1 MASLGA
7 EGGLEIVWNA
17 IKPFPCGIVVHPVI
31 DGCIG
36 LHEQEQLERVVILID
51 KVKAVSVRV
60 HSLVV
65 ELTGKTA
72 LRDGLEGKFSGAVGL
87 CLGRLR
93 RPSMRMVL

>member
-36 LHEQEQLERVVILID
+36 LHEQEQLERAVILID

-72 LRDGLEGKFSGAVGL
+72 PRDGLEGKFSGVEGLLFGKGYAGAV
-87 CLGRLR
+87 
-93 RPSMRMVL
+93 